1 MSTLLG
7 TACVLKAGRRL
18 TRLGLSGGCQG
29 CTNGRNF
36 MSRCPLNA
44 AAGTVFP
51 APISQR
57 CIFTEARKSSVLFKC
72 VHKINIPCRC
82 YRTEQMANY
91 RSQQFAKRFY
101 AIGYLSAFVGGA
113 VVYLYIRFFERDQL
127 MGLNREVKRSG
138 TGFQMH
144 VDPNMYGN
152 EARLFLMK
160 GFWLPEY
167 MFTSGNF
174 TKVEKFTFSEDDIVV
189 ASFPKSGNLPPDIL

>member
-1 MSTLLG
+1 MTSTLLG
-7 TACVLKAGRRL
+7 TACALTAGRRL
-18 TRLGLSGGCQG
+18 IQLGLSGGC
-29 CTNGRNF
+29 TNGRTF
-36 MSRCPLNA
+36 MSRCPNA
-44 AAGTVFP
+44 AAGTVFL

-57 CIFTEARKSSVLFKC
+57 CIFTQARKSSLLFKRI
-72 VHKINIPCRC
+72 HNINIPRRC

-101 AIGYLSAFVGGA
+101 AIGYLSAFVGGGL
-113 VVYLYIRFFERDQL
+113 VFLYIRFFERDQL
-127 MGLNREVKRSG
+127 LGLNREVKRSE

-152 EARLFLMK
+152 EARLFLQK

-174 TKVEKFTFSEDDIVV
+174 TKVEKFTLSEDDIVV
-189 ASFPKSGNLPPDIL
+189 ASFPKSGKISPNIL